1 MREMNKSK
9 QQKASLRRGRF
20 RSGSNNQRN
29 LKKDEIGKIENQCFP
44 ESLVL
49 VAWKKEQKRLK
60 EQGKLISEYLASF

>member
-1 MREMNKSK
+1 MNKSK